1 MKKVMTTLTAA
12 VFAVALIGCA
22 PENAGDDVEV
32 DPSDTGEDLGAP
44 AEGGTTEEGGTTTEE
59 GGSSE

>member
-32 DPSDTGEDLGAP
+32 DPNNTGEDLGAD
-44 AEGGTTEEGGTTTEE
+44 AEGGDGGTTEEGTGTE
-59 GGSSE
+59 